1 MVVLKVCDEVKQKR
15 IAQQSL
21 VIVNCEHNAKQVSTA
36 LENKECNRR

>member
-15 IAQQSL
+15 IAQRSL

-36 LENKECNRR
+36 LEKRH